1 MTHNFN
7 MSQLKSKQEFEA
19 LLNYL
24 NEHLDC
30 DLTFYKRPS
39 LVRRFEHRMQEL
51 EVNNYTDYLEYL
63 KNYPE
68 ECVPLLNTI
77 LINFS
82 GFFRDRDSWDYLANT
97 IIPKIITSKQPG
109 EQIRV
114 WSAGCASGQE
124 TYTIAILLAEMLGIE
139 QYLERVQIF
148 ATDVDKDAL
157 LQAHRGSYN
166 ESEIVG
172 IDDKILSKYFDKKFE
187 NNEQRYVI
195 NSKLRRKIVCG
206 RHDLALDAPMSKID
220 LLVCR
225 NVLIYLNYEIQAA
238 VIVRFHFALNDNG
251 VLFLGSAESLIE
263 SKNIFSSLSIKH
275 RIFARANNLTLE
287 QHLLIRPT
295 TRRKNKAIIN
305 TLTDETQICKT
316 AFLASPFP
324 QIVIDSKS
332 RLFLANEQA
341 QTLFGL
347 NKSDLLKQVQE
358 LEIGRLLLLINFW
371 SFNELKFNPRST
383 SFKNVEW
390 VINGNKIYFNVYI
403 TPILTQGRA
412 ILGANLTFINAT
424 SYTELQHEIKCSNS
438 EIARLTQELQL
449 VQAVLNTTINQ
460 LESTQKE
467 LDSAYQEIQFRD
479 ELP

>member
-1 MTHNFN
+1 

-24 NEHLDC
+24 NEDLGC
-30 DLTFYKRPS
+30 DLTVYKRPS

-51 EVNNYTDYLEYL
+51 EIGDYTDYLEYL
-63 KNYPE
+63 KNHPQ

-82 GFFRDRDSWDYLANT
+82 SFFRDRDSWDYLANA
-97 IIPKIITSKQPG
+97 IIPEIITSKQPG

-124 TYTIAILLAEMLGIE
+124 TYTIAILLAEMLGID

-166 ESEIVG
+166 ELEIVG

-187 NNEQRYVI
+187 NNEQRYII
-195 NSKLRRKIVCG
+195 NSKLRRKIIFG

-225 NVLIYLNYEIQAA
+225 NVLIYLNSEIQAG

-251 VLFLGSAESLIE
+251 VLFLGSAESLLN
-263 SKNIFSSLSIKH
+263 SQNIFNLISIKH
-275 RIFARANNLTLE
+275 RIFAKAYNLTLQ

-295 TRRKNKAIIN
+295 TRQKKKAMMN
-305 TLTDETQICKT
+305 TLTDETQIWKT
-316 AFLASPFP
+316 AFLASAFP
-324 QIVIDSKS
+324 QIAVDCKS
-332 RLFLANEQA
+332 RLLLANEQA

-347 NKSDLLKQVQE
+347 NNSDLLKRVQE
-358 LEIGRLLLLINFW
+358 LKIGRLLLLINFW
-371 SFNELKFNPRST
+371 SFNELKCNPRST
-383 SFKNVEW
+383 SFKPVEW
-390 VINGNKIYFNVYI
+390 VTDGNKIYFDIYI
-403 TPILTQGRA
+403 TPILTQSGA
-412 ILGANLTFINAT
+412 ILGANLTFINVT

-438 EIARLTQELQL
+438 EITKLTQKLQL
-449 VQAVLNTTINQ
+449 VKVVLNTTINQ
-460 LESTQKE
+460 LESTQQE
-467 LDSAYQEIQFRD
+467 LDSAYQEIDFRN
-479 ELP
+479 ELL